1 MIKEVEQI
9 KMRKDLQHLKN
20 NFGFGNVSLAK
31 IFGCGEKIIRDFTS
45 SETKFL
51 SDRSFNVIYTKLQNL
66 KKDIKQAEEY
76 VPNGWGPFQRKVCS
90 WHN

>member
-9 KMRKDLQHLKN
+9 KMRKDLRHLKN

-45 SETKFL
+45 SETKFF

-76 VPNGWGPFQRKVCS
+76 VPNDNQ
-90 WHN
+90 